1 MRYFS
6 LILFCC
12 VLMGC
17 SHKVLKQ
24 PAATAAHAA
33 PEAPAA
39 PAVQEA
45 LADTV
50 KDAKLKVLDSKL
62 DQYLDAMKFIT
73 PEEKYQECD
82 FLISSASDSLVRNHI
97 AVYLYSKFISSNLM
111 GDEAVAIYLTDNWFV
126 PGKVSFRD
134 YSELASAR
142 VYADFNR
149 QSLIGKKASSL
160 LAYPPMDDAKPE
172 EVLPADGRYKVL
184 FIFNTSCSTCKA
196 ESVLLEEYFNGYK
209 GVPFDFIAF
218 YAGSD
223 ADAWQ
228 KWREKH
234 FAALAEGN
242 GIIEVKDFWDPEI
255 ESDFQRKFGVL
266 ATPCMFLIDG
276 DGTILGRRLDPP
288 GLKKMLEII
297 NAGN

>member
-45 LADTV
+45 PADTV

-149 QSLIGKKASSL
+149 QSLIGKKAPSL

-184 FIFNTSCSTCKA
+184 FIFNTSLSSIITI
-196 ESVLLEEYFNGYK
+196 LYNFNGYK